1 MFFLQPFWLLSLL
14 GLAVPVAIH
23 LWNRK
28 KGRRIKVGSIALLRE
43 TQSRRMSNLR
53 LTEAGLLLLRCLVLA
68 LLGLG
73 LAGPRWNALRPETQR
88 AWVLVSPELREPL
101 RDTTGLVRR
110 TLDSLAGPARELRWF
125 AEGFPPVSPGAGIG
139 EAPAAPAG
147 DYWDL
152 LRAADAQLPGGTS
165 VYLLTGERLAA
176 LRGERPAVALD
187 LKWLTFPP
195 GDSVGRAVRA
205 VFLTPADSL
214 RVVWRE
220 SRPEGN
226 AMRTTSLPVATGAY
240 PGPGG
245 STWRVSRTNGLPAV
259 QWADGPPVQADTAT
273 TRLVIYH
280 APAYRTDARYV
291 RAAAGAVARFTGRKM
306 TVQTVMQ
313 PDGVPAA
320 ADWVFWLSHEPL
332 PGGQPRS
339 RTTFRYPRADPARDV
354 STPLRWPPA
363 TARPLR
369 VYRRFTA
376 ATPGVPVWRDG
387 YGQPVLTAEQ
397 GEAGTVYHFSGR
409 FDPQWND
416 LAWSEAFPEALLALL
431 DEPFSPAGRIPQSQ
445 PSDRRL
451 VDARQLLPRYAERE
465 AARPERQHGVDL
477 REPLLLAAALLFGLE
492 RLLSHRR
499 RTQPLK
505 KATA

>member
-53 LTEAGLLLLRCLVLA
+53 LTEAGLLMLRCLVLA

-73 LAGPRWNALRPETQR
+73 LAGPRWNASRPETQR
-88 AWVLVSPELREPL
+88 AWVLVSPELGESL

-125 AEGFPPVSPGAGIG
+125 AEGFPPVSPGAAVAG
-139 EAPAAPAG
+139 APVG

-152 LRAADAQLPGGTS
+152 LRAADARLPGGTS

-187 LKWLTFPP
+187 LKWLTFPA
-195 GDSVGRAVRA
+195 GDSTNRAVQA
-205 VFLTPADSL
+205 VFLTAADSL

-220 SRPEGN
+220 SRPAGN
-226 AMRTTSLPVATGAY
+226 AMWTTSLPAAPGVY

-245 STWRVSRTNGLPAV
+245 AAWRVSRAHGLPAV
-259 QWADGPPVQADTAT
+259 QWADDRPVRADTAT

-280 APAYRTDARYV
+280 QSAYRTDARYV

-306 TVQTVMQ
+306 TVQTVTR
-313 PDGVPAA
+313 PDAVPPAT
-320 ADWVFWLSHEPL
+320 DWLFWLSHEPL
-332 PGGQPRS
+332 PGGGPRS
-339 RTTFRYPRADPARDV
+339 RTTFRYPRADSARDV
-354 STPLRWPPA
+354 NTPLQWPLA
-363 TARPLR
+363 TVRPLR
-369 VYRRFTA
+369 VYRRFA
-376 ATPGVPVWRDG
+376 AAAPGVPLWRDG
-387 YGQPVLTAEQ
+387 YGQPVLTVER
-397 GEAGTVYHFSGR
+397 AGASTVYHFSGR
-409 FDPQWND
+409 FDPEWND

-431 DEPFSPAGRIPQSQ
+431 NEPFSPAGRIPEAQL
-445 PSDRRL
+445 PDRRL
-451 VDARQLLPRYAERE
+451 VDARQLLPRYVKRE
-465 AARPERQHGVDL
+465 TARPEKQDGVDL

-499 RTQPLK
+499 RTPILK